1 MRTVSFSALFVVLT
15 LFGGMPIGADDAV
28 TTVRLWPAD
37 APGALGDR
45 PEDIP
50 QMAVHRPDPT
60 RACGTGIVVCPG
72 GGYQGLAM
80 GHEGQEIAAWLN
92 ELGVAAL
99 VLDYR
104 HRGKGYGHPA
114 PSLDVQRAIRI
125 ARARAP
131 AWGLDRQ
138 RIGVLGFSAGGHLAA
153 TAATRF
159 DAGRPEAEDPVER
172 FSCRP
177 DFAILCYPVIA
188 LGEPFTHVGSE
199 RNLLGPDP
207 DPELIREL
215 SLEKQ
220 VTAETP
226 PTFLF
231 HTDADEGVPAENS
244 LAFYSALREHDVPA
258 ELHIYAAGRHGV
270 GLARNVS
277 GTADWP
283 KRCATWMQ
291 GQGFRPEPSQP

>member
-1 MRTVSFSALFVVLT
+1 MRTKLSAVFFVFLT
-15 LFGGMPIGADDAV
+15 LMSWSRTGADDAV
-28 TTVRLWPAD
+28 SSVRLWPGD

-50 QMAVHRPDPT
+50 RMAVHLPDAT
-60 RACGTGIVVCPG
+60 GACGTGVVVCPG
-72 GGYQGLAM
+72 GGYHGLAM

-92 ELGVAAL
+92 ELGIAAL

-114 PSLDVQRAIRI
+114 PSLDVQRAIRM
-125 ARARAP
+125 ARARSD

-172 FSCRP
+172 YSCRP

-188 LGEPFTHVGSE
+188 LGEPFTHIGSQ
-199 RNLLGPDP
+199 RNLLGADP
-207 DPELIREL
+207 APELIREL

-231 HTDADEGVPAENS
+231 HTDADKGVPAENS
-244 LAFYSALREHDVPA
+244 LAFYSALRKHDVPA
-258 ELHIYAAGRHGV
+258 ELHVYVEGRHGV
-270 GLARNVS
+270 GLARS
-277 GTADWP
+277 LLGTADWP

-291 GQGFRPEPSQP
+291 LQGLRPEPSQP